1 MDSLFTAPAKIV
13 VGHPYRVRVTS
24 VLDFGVTVEV
34 RSARGAPRPRSHS
47 LPRAVHRT
55 PHQVLGPAES
65 RNHMS
70 VQDMD
75 CVGVSGMVHI
85 SSWSE
90 GRVARME
97 DVTGVG
103 DELVLLAV
111 DVDAAGMVM

>member
-1 MDSLFTAPAKIV
+1 
-13 VGHPYRVRVTS
+13 
-24 VLDFGVTVEV
+24 
-34 RSARGAPRPRSHS
+34 
-47 LPRAVHRT
+47 
-55 PHQVLGPAES
+55 
-65 RNHMS
+65 MS